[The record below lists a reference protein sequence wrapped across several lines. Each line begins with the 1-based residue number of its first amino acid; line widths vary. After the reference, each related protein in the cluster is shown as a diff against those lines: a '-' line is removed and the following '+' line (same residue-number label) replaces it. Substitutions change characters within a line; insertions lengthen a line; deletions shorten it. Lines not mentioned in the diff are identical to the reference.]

1 MTFVAVNNKTSP
13 FYQNHRFNTHMPIRN
28 GALYGMLLN
37 CSFLA
42 EKFVVIRHV

>member
-13 FYQNHRFNTHMPIRN
+13 FYQNHRFDTHRPIRHE
-28 GALYGMLLN
+28 ALYGMLF

-42 EKFVVIRHV
+42 EKMVVIRHV